1 MEKLRIIIK
10 LPARMISLER
20 VNREDRRGLW
30 EMTSQYYT
38 CVTWDTWQ
46 EIIEQNDLAILF

>member
-10 LPARMISLER
+10 LPARIIPLER
-20 VNREDRRGLW
+20 VNGEDRRGLW

-38 CVTWDTWQ
+38 CVIRDTWQ
-46 EIIEQNDLAILF
+46 EIIDQNDLAILF